1 MVRIKKAVAS
11 RRRRKRLLK
20 KAKGFVGDRKN
31 HIRLTED
38 AVMKAMSYNYEH
50 RKQKKREFRKL
61 WNTRIGIGAKLNGLS
76 YCKMIHGLK
85 QAGCVLNRKMLSEL
99 AVNDPEGFSE
109 VATAAKNALSTS

>member
-38 AVMKAMSYNYEH
+38 AVMKAMAYNYEH

-61 WNTRIGIGAKLNGLS
+61 WNTRISVAAKINGLS
-76 YCKMIHGLK
+76 YSKLIFGLK
-85 QAGCVLNRKMLSEL
+85 KAGCNINRKMLSEL
-99 AVNDPEGFSE
+99 AINDPACFAE
-109 VATAAKNALSTS
+109 VAASAKNALSA